1 MFESLR
7 EGGWAIAPT
16 ALFGV
21 LCLLAA
27 VRYATRPQKGALS
40 LPVALG
46 VVTLALGTLGF
57 VSGLIKSAR
66 ALGDAPAGKVGQL
79 FAIGFGESLPNVAL
93 ALAWI
98 AAAALVVSI
107 GAARRSATAE
117 RAAA

>member
-27 VRYATRPQKGALS
+27 VRYAVRPREGALS

-46 VVTLALGTLGF
+46 VVTLALGALGF

-66 ALGDAPAGKVGQL
+66 ALGDAPTGKVGQL
-79 FAIGFGESLPNVAL
+79 FAVGFGESLPNVAL

-98 AAAALVVSI
+98 SAAALVVSI
-107 GAARRSATAE
+107 GAARRAPVGPRATA
-117 RAAA
+117 

>member
-7 EGGWAIAPT
+7 EGGWAVAPT

-27 VRYATRPQKGALS
+27 LRYARAPHPRALS

-46 VVTLALGTLGF
+46 VVTLTLGSLGF

-66 ALGDAPAGKVGQL
+66 ALGDVPAGRVGQL
-79 FAIGFGESLPNVAL
+79 FAVGFGESLPNVAL

-98 AAAALVVSI
+98 SAAALVVSV
-107 GAARRSATAE
+107 GAARRPAPEGVA
-117 RAAA
+117 